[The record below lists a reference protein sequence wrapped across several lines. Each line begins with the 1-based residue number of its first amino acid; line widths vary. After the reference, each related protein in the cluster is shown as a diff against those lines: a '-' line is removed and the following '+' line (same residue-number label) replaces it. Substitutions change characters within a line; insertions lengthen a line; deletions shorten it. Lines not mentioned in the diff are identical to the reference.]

1 MRNIS
6 ILLLLLAIL
15 FTACQNQK
23 SEKQETISA
32 QQAEHNHDENT
43 SCDMET
49 PKNTEHNEDE
59 IIFTKAQAAKTNFEV
74 QEIHPKTFHQ
84 IVKTTGQILPAP
96 GDEAIIVATSNG
108 VVSYNSQQLLE
119 GSSVKKGETLFH
131 ISSRNMAEGDY
142 YSKLKIAYETARN
155 NYERAKSL
163 IDDKIISQKEYETLQ
178 MEYKNAKIAFD
189 AIAVNKTAKG
199 VGITAPIS
207 GYVKNIL
214 IREGEYV
221 TVGQPIATLSQ
232 NKRLVLRAEVSEK
245 YYNAL
250 KNISSANFQT
260 SYDNKIYSLKELNGR
275 LLSYGKTS
283 DKDSFYVP
291 ISFEFDNKGEIIP
304 GSFVEVFLISSPI
317 ANALTVPVSALTNE
331 MGIFYIYIQLDEE
344 GYRKQE
350 VTLGANN
357 GKEVQVIRGIKTGDK
372 VVTQGAYQVKMAANS
387 GIIPHGHTH

>member
-1 MRNIS
+1 M
-6 ILLLLLAIL
+6 
-15 FTACQNQK
+15 
-23 SEKQETISA
+23 
-32 QQAEHNHDENT
+32 
-43 SCDMET
+43 
-49 PKNTEHNEDE
+49 
-59 IIFTKAQAAKTNFEV
+59 
-74 QEIHPKTFHQ
+74 
-84 IVKTTGQILPAP
+84 
-96 GDEAIIVATSNG
+96 
-108 VVSYNSQQLLE
+108 
-119 GSSVKKGETLFH
+119 
-131 ISSRNMAEGDY
+131 
-142 YSKLKIAYETARN
+142 
-155 NYERAKSL
+155 
-163 IDDKIISQKEYETLQ
+163 
-178 MEYKNAKIAFD
+178 
-189 AIAVNKTAKG
+189 
-199 VGITAPIS
+199 
-207 GYVKNIL
+207 KNIL

>member
-6 ILLLLLAIL
+6 ILLLVFVIF

-32 QQAEHNHDENT
+32 READHNHDENT
-43 SCDMET
+43 PCDKET
-49 PKNTEHNEDE
+49 PKNTEPNEDE

-74 QEIHPKTFHQ
+74 REIHPRTFHQ

-108 VVSYNSQQLLE
+108 VVSYNSKQLLE

-131 ISSRNMAEGDY
+131 ISSQNMAEGDY
-142 YSKLKIAYETARN
+142 YSKLKIAYETAKN

-178 MEYKNAKIAFD
+178 MEYKNAKLAFD
-189 AIAVNKTAKG
+189 AIAVNKTTKG
-199 VGITAPIS
+199 VGITAPIN

-260 SYDNKIYSLKELNGR
+260 SYDNKVYSLTELNGR

-283 DKDSFYVP
+283 DNDSFYVP
-291 ISFEFDNKGEIIP
+291 VSFEFDNKGEVIP

-317 ANALTVPVSALTNE
+317 ANTLTVPVSALTNE
-331 MGIFYIYIQLDEE
+331 MGIFYVYIQLDEE

-357 GKEVQVIRGIKTGDK
+357 GKEVQVTKGIKTGDK

-387 GIIPHGHTH
+387 GAIPHGHTH